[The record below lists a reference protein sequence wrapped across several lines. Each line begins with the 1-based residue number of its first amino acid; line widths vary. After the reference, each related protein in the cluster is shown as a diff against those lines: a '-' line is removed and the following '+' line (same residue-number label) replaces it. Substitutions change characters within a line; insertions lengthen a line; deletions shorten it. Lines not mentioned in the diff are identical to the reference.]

1 VAGYLPGLWWV
12 VGGGGS
18 SEQETSKKAARR
30 ASDNENFI
38 TVKTPSIVSGVRF
51 VANELNHFF
60 LKRPTHVLRN
70 KGTNTMTERVSSES
84 KEEMSDK
91 SRAEI
96 LVVDDDA
103 MSRRVLAQLLTAGGY
118 QCRVSKN
125 GSEALETVQAEPPS
139 LLLLDFDMPGL
150 NGAEVLKRLRSDRH
164 SAVAQI
170 PTIMLTGHGSEES
183 EVSCLQAGADDFVT
197 KPVNAA
203 VLRARIETQL
213 RLRSMRR
220 QLERQN
226 DELEEWRRN
235 LERDLAAARLTQ
247 QSLIP
252 QKPLALAGWEVAT
265 CYRPVIQVGG
275 DIYGWLR
282 MKDGRILFW
291 IADGT
296 GHGAAAAL
304 LTTLAKLL
312 FHHGNDEQDTPASVM
327 KAVNH
332 DFRSIFGSSSFMT
345 AMCVAVDPATG
356 SASVVG
362 AGHPPLL
369 VSRHNGKTESVRSIA
384 PPLGLIEQSEFSE
397 TPINLEPG
405 DAFLLYTDGLFSWT
419 KDERHRSTP
428 QQLEKMLDHSAPTAE
443 ALLKEVL
450 AYAAPD
456 NSVKTSPDDMTVLA
470 VRRMAGQ

>member
-1 VAGYLPGLWWV
+1 MIKSLF
-12 VGGGGS
+12 
-18 SEQETSKKAARR
+18 SEA
-30 ASDNENFI
+30 
-38 TVKTPSIVSGVRF
+38 PHGC
-51 VANELNHFF
+51 
-60 LKRPTHVLRN
+60 LRN
-70 KGTNTMTERVSSES
+70 TATNTMTGNVSSES
-84 KEEMSDK
+84 EEEMSDK

-103 MSRRVLAQLLTAGGY
+103 MSRRVLEQLLTASGY
-118 QCRVSKN
+118 QCRVCKN
-125 GSEALETVQAEPPS
+125 GSEALEAVQARPPS

-150 NGAEVLKRLRSDRH
+150 NGAEVLTRLRSDRQ

-170 PTIMLTGHGSEES
+170 PTIMLTAHGSEES

-252 QKPLALAGWEVAT
+252 QKPLALPGWEVAT

-291 IADGT
+291 IVDGT

-312 FHHGNDEQDTPASVM
+312 FHHGNVEQDTPVTM
-327 KAVNH
+327 MEAVNH
-332 DFRSIFGSSSFMT
+332 DFRSIFGSRSFMT
-345 AMCVAVDPATG
+345 AMCVALDPATG

-369 VSRHNGKTESVRSIA
+369 VARRNGKTESVASIA
-384 PPLGLIEQSEFSE
+384 PPLGLIEQPEFAE
-397 TPINLEPG
+397 TPIDLEPG

-419 KDERHRSTP
+419 KDEHRRLTP

-443 ALLKEVL
+443 ALLKGVL
-450 AYAAPD
+450 AHAAPD
-456 NSVKTSPDDMTVLA
+456 NSVNVSPDDMTVLA
-470 VRRMAGQ
+470 VRRMGGQ

>member
-1 VAGYLPGLWWV
+1 
-12 VGGGGS
+12 
-18 SEQETSKKAARR
+18 
-30 ASDNENFI
+30 
-38 TVKTPSIVSGVRF
+38 
-51 VANELNHFF
+51 
-60 LKRPTHVLRN
+60 
-70 KGTNTMTERVSSES
+70 
-84 KEEMSDK
+84 MSNN

-103 MSRRVLAQLLTAGGY
+103 ISRQVLAKLLTAAGY
-118 QCRVSKN
+118 KCHVCKD
-125 GSEALETVQAEPPS
+125 GSEALEAVHAKPPS

-150 NGAEVLKRLRSDRH
+150 NGAEVLTRLRKDRH
-164 SAVAQI
+164 SVVAQI
-170 PTIMLTGHGSEES
+170 PTILLTAHGSEES

-213 RLRSMRR
+213 RLRSMRH

-226 DELEEWRRN
+226 DELERWRRD

-252 QKPLALAGWEVAT
+252 QKPLALPGWQVAT

-312 FHHGNDEQDTPASVM
+312 FHHGNVEQDTPASVM
-327 KAVNH
+327 EAVNH
-332 DFRSIFGSSSFMT
+332 DFRSIFRARSFMT
-345 AMCVAVDPATG
+345 AMCVALDPATG
-356 SASVVG
+356 SASLVG

-369 VSRHNGKTESVRSIA
+369 VVRHNGTTESIASVA
-384 PPLGLIEQSEFSE
+384 PPLGVIDQPEFAE
-397 TPINLEPG
+397 TAIDLQPG
-405 DAFLLYTDGLFSWT
+405 DAFLLYTDGLFRWA
-419 KDERHRSTP
+419 KDERRRLTP
-428 QQLEKMLDHSAPTAE
+428 QQIEKMLGHSAPTAD
-443 ALLKEVL
+443 ALLEAVL
-450 AYAAPD
+450 VNTAPETA
-456 NSVKTSPDDMTVLA
+456 VKTSPDDMTVLA
-470 VRRMAGQ
+470 VRRMDGQ

>member
-1 VAGYLPGLWWV
+1 
-12 VGGGGS
+12 
-18 SEQETSKKAARR
+18 
-30 ASDNENFI
+30 
-38 TVKTPSIVSGVRF
+38 
-51 VANELNHFF
+51 
-60 LKRPTHVLRN
+60 
-70 KGTNTMTERVSSES
+70 
-84 KEEMSDK
+84 MSNN

-103 MSRRVLAQLLTAGGY
+103 MSRKVLAQLLTSAGY
-118 QCRVSKN
+118 SCRVCED
-125 GSEALETVQAEPPS
+125 GSAALKIVHARPPS
-139 LLLLDFDMPGL
+139 LLLLDFDMPGP
-150 NGAEVLKRLRSDRH
+150 NGAEVLKRLRSDQH
-164 SAVAQI
+164 PAVAQI
-170 PTIMLTGHGSEES
+170 PAIMLTAHGSEQS

-197 KPVNAA
+197 KPINAA

-252 QKPLALAGWEVAT
+252 QKPPALPGWQVAT

-312 FHHGNDEQDTPASVM
+312 FHHGSMEHEAPASVM
-327 KAVNH
+327 EAVNH
-332 DFRSIFGSSSFMT
+332 DFRSIFGARSFMT
-345 AMCVAVDPATG
+345 AMCVALNPATG
-356 SASVVG
+356 RASVVG

-369 VSRHNGKTESVRSIA
+369 VVRHNGATESIASITA
-384 PPLGLIEQSEFSE
+384 PLGLIEHPEFTE
-397 TPINLEPG
+397 TPIDFESG
-405 DAFLLYTDGLFSWT
+405 DTFLLYTDGLLGWP
-419 KDERHRSTP
+419 KNGQRRLTP
-428 QQLEKMLDHSAPTAE
+428 GQLEKMLDPSTPSAE
-443 ALLKEVL
+443 ALLEGIL
-450 AYAAPD
+450 RQAAP
-456 NSVKTSPDDMTVLA
+456 NNGENALPDDLTALA
-470 VRRMAGQ
+470 VRRVASQ